1 MKKFRI
7 FLFLSGSLFTTS
19 LFAQKHLAVPHAV
32 KNAFAQKYPEAR
44 QVNWET
50 EKGNFEANWGG
61 KSGEDNSALFT
72 PAGQFMEIAKAI
84 KIKELPSSVLAYVKE
99 HYKKSSIS
107 EAAIVTDA
115 KGKISYE
122 AEVNHRDI
130 KFDEHGNFQRTE
142 KE

>member
-1 MKKFRI
+1 MKKVLI
-7 FLFLSGSLFTTS
+7 VFLLLGSLFSTS
-19 LFAQKHLAVPHAV
+19 LFAQKHFAIPQAV
-32 KNAFAQKYPEAR
+32 KKAFAQKYPDAR

-72 PAGQFMEIAKAI
+72 PAGQFLEIAKAI
-84 KIKELPSSVLAYVKE
+84 KVKELPASVLAYVKE

-107 EAAIVTDA
+107 EAAIVTNA
-115 KGKISYE
+115 KGEISYE

-130 KFDEHGNFQRTE
+130 KFDNQGNFQKTE